1 MSTREVPGNYRPAR
15 PGKIMEKI
23 ILSAIRSNLK
33 DIAIIMPS
41 QNGFMKGKSSLP
53 NLISFYDKI
62 ICLVD
67 EGKGTGYR
75 FSVLFFP
82 ATPASKT
89 ASWGAQSV
97 CMPMHVTWG
106 IKKKN

>member
-33 DIAIIMPS
+33 DIAIIKPS
-41 QNGFMKGKSSLP
+41 QNGFMKGESSLS

-75 FSVLFFP
+75 FSALFFQLLQP
-82 ATPASKT
+82 VKQLLEKPNV
-89 ASWGAQSV
+89 SV
-97 CMPMHVTWG
+97 C
-106 IKKKN
+106 